1 MKKILL
7 GLFTVSAVA
16 MASELTQDLEKTNI
30 YLRAGMDPIS
40 RFKQVSVDGGHLNAK
55 DSKDLG
61 FEVGVEATQT
71 IFSNF
76 ELGLGVSYQDH
87 GRPKAGNMDGIKL
100 PSFQSVPVYV
110 VGKYSIPTD
119 TPFTPYL
126 KADLG
131 YSFNFG
137 SKSYDIPENEKLK
150 VSYKDGMYWGVGAG
164 VEYNNLV
171 VDLMYKMNYGKAKMS
186 APNFSQKS
194 DIDYGRVTLGVGYKF
209 NF

>member
-30 YLRAGMDPIS
+30 YLRAGIDPIS
-40 RFKQVSVDGGHLNAK
+40 RFKQVSVDGTHINNK

-71 IFSNF
+71 LFSNF

-137 SKSYDIPENEKLK
+137 SKTYHGEGDQLK

-171 VDLMYKMNYGKAKMS
+171 VDLMYKMNCGKVKMS
-186 APNFSQKS
+186 ANEFSQKS